1 MAAPPV
7 LLVADDLSVIA
18 SVKRVLAREGYE
30 CVLATNAADALIA
43 WGHSVPG
50 LILLQ
55 PSVEGGRGAVVLEE
69 LAAHPEARLVRV
81 VLLGESVPGFPWP
94 VEPLPIDPQGFAQT
108 VADNFRAADRV
119 DDWKVLET
127 MPAQPAE
134 RAKPHPFES
143 DAWRA
148 TQPSQAFS
156 PLDTEANEPVPRL
169 VTVTEA
175 LTNEDERTPS
185 QPPASPAPVGADD
198 DAPAEP
204 PTPPE
209 GVTASPAPK
218 PSPAGEVPEEPTA
231 SLRVPTQ
238 PASSSL
244 ASRTAQRP
252 ESRADRGAADRPEE
266 DEGAASNG
274 PPRDIS
280 EEPATPAPSNA
291 RVAALPTGPEAT
303 RSMGLPTPS
312 VEEALEPAAA
322 PHAGFSL
329 GLHGPDGA
337 SVAPEASGAASAL
350 AEAHAGAA
358 AERSLP
364 AESDTLG
371 GTPATPMSARPAGAP
386 TTDAQYPAVTPL
398 PPTQPGLADRLFG
411 DLPELDEALH
421 QDVEAQVMATVA
433 SALAA
438 PALDEE
444 LARLED
450 EVRAEAQRRRVA
462 RVQKARGAVRPL
474 PIEGPEASPPRPAPE
489 DTASLGDERGV
500 SGLTEDTTPTS
511 PPARSSPAVELL
523 SRAEQIMLEG
533 RAAAEAKRGEAEAER
548 TKRAAEHEAVLR
560 RAEQLEAL
568 LQKERDARAELEEA
582 RSRLSEEVDRL
593 TAELELVKSEVSK
606 TLEARRAEL
615 EAALAA
621 AVAERDEARH
631 EVSVLVARLEREA
644 GEAKAAREDAARA
657 LDALR
662 AELEGARAAA
672 EAAAQANAHSLA
684 EALEQRDE
692 AREALEALTKR
703 AAALEA
709 DLGAATDKLDE
720 TARERDEL
728 KSAYGA
734 AQGDLERTTEE
745 LERALDEIAGL
756 TRALEEARAQVA
768 AQAQAM
774 EELRARAESAEA
786 RAAVTQEKVDALE
799 RRALAPLALP
809 GGRMVSLPRTGT
821 VSLEGLARLVG
832 QLVLAQADGR
842 LELGVPGG
850 VRTLWFKRG
859 AVLAAE
865 STLEHESLIDRAR
878 RDGLIDARQE
888 SELRMLKTATPREQ
902 LDALKARGA
911 IRDAEVVPLVQRY
924 TEQSALEAFAE
935 PSTNY
940 RLVDEPPSDAVLVAA
955 VPRATLPMLA
965 ESLRRAVPQDA
976 LLEQL
981 GGGEA
986 VPRPTNLE
994 LDLRALGFSERERNM
1009 LTWADGEATV
1019 EDLSLASGLKPDVAF
1034 RALLVAKLLG
1044 VIEMSAPKKST
1055 PMVDAELDVRRLE
1068 AKYDEVQDADYF
1080 TILGLPRTAGAEDV
1094 QRAFERLG
1102 SEFDPL
1108 RFSSHPDPSLQQR
1121 AQVVYRLLEEAA
1133 RALEDD
1139 RRRAEYARHLLD

>member
-134 RAKPHPFES
+134 RAKPHPFEP

-266 DEGAASNG
+266 DEGAAS
-274 PPRDIS
+274 
-280 EEPATPAPSNA
+280 
-291 RVAALPTGPEAT
+291 
-303 RSMGLPTPS
+303 
-312 VEEALEPAAA
+312 
-322 PHAGFSL
+322 
-329 GLHGPDGA
+329 
-337 SVAPEASGAASAL
+337 AL

-438 PALDEE
+438 PAFDEE

-523 SRAEQIMLEG
+523 SRAEQILLEG

-568 LQKERDARAELEEA
+568 LQKERDARAELEEV

-593 TAELELVKSEVSK
+593 TAELELVKSEISK

-631 EVSVLVARLEREA
+631 EASVLVARLEREA

-734 AQGDLERTTEE
+734 AQGDLERTTGE

-774 EELRARAESAEA
+774 EELRTRAESAEA
-786 RAAVTQEKVDALE
+786 RAAVTQEKVDALA

-940 RLVDEPPSDAVLVAA
+940 RLVDEPPTDAVLVAA

-1108 RFSSHPDPSLQQR
+1108 RFSGHPDPSLRQR